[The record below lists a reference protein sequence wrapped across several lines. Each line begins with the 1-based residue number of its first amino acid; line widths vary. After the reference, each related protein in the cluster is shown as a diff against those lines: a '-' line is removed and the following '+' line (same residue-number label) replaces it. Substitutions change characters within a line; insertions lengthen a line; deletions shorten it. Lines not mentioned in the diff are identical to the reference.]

1 MFIIKK
7 LSDNSKEFLN
17 TYYDIVDQLEKEIS
31 GVEIGKSISEL
42 FIKQIVPFFNASVK
56 MNDNILKYT
65 TNVDVENF
73 AKNTSEEHQQ
83 NADSL
88 LNMLESCACACNSE
102 RDIKLYTRKFEEP
115 FNSTLHKLNSSPATN
130 NLDAIYITSKINL
143 LDGIVMMTKNV
154 MVYGICQELKDFIP
168 EMIESLNLNISTLK
182 SLLKNV
188 MWILFDKQNRQK
200 YNFGGL
206 NF

>member
-17 TYYDIVDQLEKEIS
+17 TYYDIVDQLEKEVS
-31 GVEIGKSISEL
+31 GVEVEKSISEL
-42 FIKQIVPFFNASVK
+42 FIKQVVPFFNASVK
-56 MNDNILKYT
+56 MNDNILKFT

-73 AKNTSEEHQQ
+73 AKNTSEEHKQ
-83 NADSL
+83 NADTF
-88 LNMLESCACACNSE
+88 LNMLESCSCACNSE
-102 RDIKLYTRKFEEP
+102 RDIKLYMRKFEEL
-115 FNSTLHKLNSSPATN
+115 FNSTIHKLNSNPATN

-143 LDGIVMMTKNV
+143 SEGIVLMAKNV

-168 EMIESLNLNISTLK
+168 EIVEALNLNIGTLK

-188 MWILFDKQNRQK
+188 MWFFVNMQNHQK
-200 YNFGGL
+200 LNFGGL